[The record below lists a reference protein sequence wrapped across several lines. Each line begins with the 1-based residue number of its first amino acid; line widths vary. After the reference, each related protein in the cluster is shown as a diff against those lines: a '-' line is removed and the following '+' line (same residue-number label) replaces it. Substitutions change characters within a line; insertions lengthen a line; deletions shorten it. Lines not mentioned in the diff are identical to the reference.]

1 MRTSSGLILAAMRD
15 TILPYSFSTRVIFVA
30 WLAILST
37 SCTPAAKSVNTA
49 ASDPLV
55 EGGRKLVVEKTCT
68 TCHSLNGQPGVG
80 PTFVKLFGR
89 KEKLTDGTEVLVD
102 DAYIKESILNPAAK
116 IVARHTPSMPVI
128 PLTDSELEQILAL
141 IKSLK

>member
-1 MRTSSGLILAAMRD
+1 
-15 TILPYSFSTRVIFVA
+15 
-30 WLAILST
+30 
-37 SCTPAAKSVNTA
+37 
-49 ASDPLV
+49 
-55 EGGRKLVVEKTCT
+55 
-68 TCHSLNGQPGVG
+68 
-80 PTFVKLFGR
+80 VKLFGR